1 VIFDEAFLVSLA
13 EEFIQKKENAEKVFF
28 YLHTTLEKNESGR
41 ATTSQRSSAAF
52 LAGKKTQI
60 FASFATNGNIAR
72 VKILP

>member
-13 EEFIQKKENAEKVFF
+13 EESIQKKENAEKVFF

-52 LAGKKTQI
+52 LAGKKKLK
-60 FASFATNGNIAR
+60 FL
-72 VKILP
+72 LPSQRTETSHA

>member
-52 LAGKKTQI
+52 LAGKNKLK
-60 FASFATNGNIAR
+60 FL
-72 VKILP
+72 LPSQRTETSHA